1 MTDYLLPDYKLS
13 CSELLQSLL
22 VSEYGLRHLKQANL
36 QPERRWGHRLIA
48 LIEFVPVLGQIAM
61 LIEWIVFKA
70 LQVSPPKVLID
81 SPPKPVDLTPK
92 NIKLFNGS
100 QTGAI
105 GTARPDRVLR
115 VLDRLEAQKESGIE
129 FNRRKVTGNIEGGV
143 CSAMAL
149 DFADSFFKLKNLH
162 VQTGQHSPEIFLNA
176 IRDLGRQF
184 ASSSE
189 EMRIRQAAF
198 NTIEVRGGA
207 AGIDVAR
214 NKVQSLANLH
224 NFRIDHVSRE
234 IQMERADRRRAVSEE
249 VSQLPDGLYLLR
261 TIEPSYNERLEVAG
275 HSMIYVKN
283 RQEGFF
289 YDPNDGVKYMSNVD
303 HSSEISNV
311 LVYCLNQFHTSRAR
325 FYRMQPSVSMR

>member
-1 MTDYLLPDYKLS
+1 MSDYLLTDYKLS
-13 CSELLQSLL
+13 CSELIQSLI
-22 VSEYGLRHLKQANL
+22 VSEYGLRHLEEANL
-36 QPERRWGHRLIA
+36 QPELRWGHRLIA
-48 LIEFVPVLGQIAM
+48 VIEFVPVLGQIAM
-61 LIEWIVFKA
+61 LIEWIVFKV
-70 LQVSPPKVLID
+70 LENSVPKQ
-81 SPPKPVDLTPK
+81 VDLTPR

-100 QTGAI
+100 QTGAV
-105 GTARPDRVLR
+105 GFARPDRVLR
-115 VLDRLEAQKESGIE
+115 VLQRLEDRKEEGIE
-129 FNRRKVTGNIEGGV
+129 FNRSKVTGHIDGGV

-149 DFADSFFKLKNLH
+149 DFADSFFKLRKLH
-162 VQTGQHSPEIFLNA
+162 VRRGHPSTDLFLNC

-198 NTIEVRGGA
+198 NTIEVRGDA

-214 NKVQSLANLH
+214 NKIQSLANLH
-224 NFRIDHVSRE
+224 NFRIDRTSRE
-234 IQMERADRRRAVSEE
+234 IQMERADRRRVVSEE
-249 VSQLPDGLYLLR
+249 VAQLPDGLYLLR

-311 LVYCLNQFHTSRAR
+311 LIHCLNQFHTSRAR